1 MRDGTSISS
10 PHRLIVRAMRSLQ
23 AGTEIFAFFLPGHRL
38 TEIADISRIR
48 RGDNGQLDGFQR
60 KEIREH
66 IREIVNYLDRG
77 EVLFPNAIIL
87 AVNNDFEF
95 KQARG
100 RDPSGV
106 LDVGQIGTLIIPLR
120 KEGQRSAWIVD
131 GQQRAIALADS
142 RNRDIPVPV
151 VAFVAPQLAV
161 QREQFILV
169 NKARPLP
176 TRLIN
181 ELLPEVDVHLPRD
194 LAARKIPSELCRL
207 LNKDPRSPFYHR
219 IKQPSEETT
228 ESAVISDTAVI
239 EVLRRSVNEPLGA
252 LAAYRGL
259 ANDPVDTTG
268 MYRVLLLFWGGV
280 ADVFHDAWG
289 LPPTQSRLTHSAGV
303 KAMGVLMDRLLDRY
317 STRSDPAKAI
327 RNALSR
333 MATHC
338 RWTNGAWED
347 IGMAWND
354 IQNVPRHV
362 RMLTDQLLRI
372 DAAVNLRSQE

>member
-1 MRDGTSISS
+1 MKGGIPSS
-10 PHRLIVRAMRSLQ
+10 PNQQLIVRALRSLQ
-23 AGTEIFAFFLPGHRL
+23 AGTELFTFFLPGYRL
-38 TEIADISRIR
+38 TEIAEISRIR
-48 RGDNGQLDGFQR
+48 RADNGQLDGFQR

-66 IREIVNYLDRG
+66 IKEIVDYLDRG

-87 AVNNDFEF
+87 AVNNDVEF

-100 RDPSGV
+100 RDPSGL

-120 KEGQRSAWIVD
+120 NQGQRSAWIVD
-131 GQQRAIALADS
+131 GQQRALALAES
-142 RNRDIPVPV
+142 RNREIPVPV
-151 VAFVAPQLAV
+151 VAFIAPEISV

-207 LNKDPRSPFYHR
+207 LNVDPRSPFYRR
-219 IKQPSEETT
+219 IKQPSEEST
-228 ESAVISDTAVI
+228 EEAVISDSAVI
-239 EVLRRSVNEPLGA
+239 DVIRRSVNEPLGA

-259 ANDPVDTTG
+259 VNGSVNTTE
-268 MYRVLLLFWGGV
+268 MYRVLLLFWGAV
-280 ADVFHDAWG
+280 ADVFPDAWA
-289 LPPTQSRLTHSAGV
+289 LPPTHSRLTHSAGL
-303 KAMGVLMDRLLDRY
+303 KAMGILMDRMLDRY
-317 STRSDPAKAI
+317 GTRSDPAKSVH
-327 RNALSR
+327 NALSR
-333 MATHC
+333 MTPYC
-338 RWTNGAWED
+338 SWTGGEWEG

-354 IQNVPRHV
+354 IQNVTRHI

-372 DAAVNLRSQE
+372 DATVNLRSHE